1 MRTIICWMEGRV
13 NKKALELDSR
23 IKTGDLIGKLLN
35 LCLSM
40 NKWMDINFTNLSKTR
55 IKLLG
60 WISKLHSFSHYCFY
74 SLAF

>member
-35 LCLSM
+35 QCLNM
-40 NKWMDINFTNLSKTR
+40 NKWINIILTDLSKTR
-55 IKLLG
+55 IK
-60 WISKLHSFSHYCFY
+60 
-74 SLAF
+74 

>member
-40 NKWMDINFTNLSKTR
+40 NKWLDITVEYNVSKARIDKLSS
-55 IKLLG
+55 I
-60 WISKLHSFSHYCFY
+60 
-74 SLAF
+74 